1 MEQSWWV
8 ILASHAPPPTEA
20 KLALLLFNTAARAIL
35 EKAKAGPPGPE
46 LCDAPVPS
54 RAEPESPS
62 PSGPV
67 PGPCLSPHS
76 PAPTTLASW
85 LFPKPPRHAPTLRVC
100 TCGPLCPECGSCV
113 STCLIRHLSLRI
125 DTHSTSHFPA
135 VVSLSGMCPSNS
147 PSITPVSCWSPVFT
161 SRRS

>member
-8 ILASHAPPPTEA
+8 ILASHASPPTEA
-20 KLALLLFNTAARAIL
+20 KLALLLFSTAAREIL
-35 EKAKAGPPGPE
+35 EKAKQGPPGPE

-54 RAEPESPS
+54 RAEAESPS
-62 PSGPV
+62 PSGPA

-100 TCGPLCPECGSCV
+100 TCECGSCI
-113 STCLIRHLSLRI
+113 STGLNRNFNLHT

-135 VVSLSGMCPSNS
+135 VVSLPGTCPSNS
-147 PSITPVSCWSPVFT
+147 PPITPVFCWSPVFT